1 MISSQSLIVL
11 LLAAHPFYSQGFS
24 VHLSRPSSSA
34 TSSRSAS
41 TTQLFLAKKK
51 KKASPA
57 SAALEALDALDA
69 LDDIDAPM
77 SKKELKALEK
87 QKAKEAKAAA
97 AADNNNNNNKPSS
110 NSKEDL
116 LAQALANEEA
126 MEPQSTE
133 DAPAADAAPPQKKL
147 SKKEEMLA
155 KALALEAMDE
165 QDDSTAS
172 PYKEEAPKL
181 SKKELKKL
189 EKQEQKQREK
199 EEKKRLKKLEK
210 QQRLEAA
217 GIDTSSEEETA
228 AAVDTESTTSLSS
241 AEEEAAATTVN
252 GDADA
257 AAVEAAPAP
266 APMTLEDKVRKERP
280 PPRIRVMES
289 NQPGYTNLRM
299 EGIGITFRNQE
310 VLKDVTWGVQTG
322 DRIGLVGQN
331 GAGKTTQL
339 RIMAGELEPTTGD
352 VVKSSKTLRVAMLR
366 QEFVDELVL
375 TRTLREEMLSVFD
388 EENKILQELKE
399 TEAEL
404 ENLGSDADPEKMQ
417 QILDRM
423 QELQNE
429 AENKEVYVL
438 ESRVQKVMDLMGF
451 TDDEGDDLVA
461 SFSGGWKMRIGLG
474 KVLLKD
480 PNILLLVRQSR
491 RAKHTTIYSFP
502 H

>member
-24 VHLSRPSSSA
+24 VHLGHPSSA
-34 TSSRSAS
+34 TAPRSSN
-41 TTQLFLAKKK
+41 TQLFLAQKK

-228 AAVDTESTTSLSS
+228 AADESTTTSSSSS
-241 AEEEAAATTVN
+241 AEEEAAVIVN

>member
-228 AAVDTESTTSLSS
+228 AADESTTTSSSSS
-241 AEEEAAATTVN
+241 AEEEAAVIVN

-491 RAKHTTIYSFP
+491 RAKHTTIFSFP

>member
-24 VHLSRPSSSA
+24 VHLGHPSSA
-34 TSSRSAS
+34 TAPRSSN
-41 TTQLFLAKKK
+41 TQLFLAKKK

-97 AADNNNNNNKPSS
+97 ANSNNNNNNNNNKPS
-110 NSKEDL
+110 SKEDL

-228 AAVDTESTTSLSS
+228 AADESTTTSSSSS
-241 AEEEAAATTVN
+241 AEEEAAVIVN

-491 RAKHTTIYSFP
+491 RAKHTTIFSFP

>member
-228 AAVDTESTTSLSS
+228 AADESTTTSSSSS
-241 AEEEAAATTVN
+241 AEEEAAVIVN